1 IEPLESKAKL
11 SQQEIWEINKT
22 AAWSDLN
29 ARYFVPYMVKAAQ
42 SPKATPLAKKVAPLL
57 ASWDL
62 KLRPDSEAKYYQ
74 GAAPAITR
82 TWLNQ
87 MIELVL
93 KPNLS
98 ENIYKRYTDTLYPV
112 NNDPRSA
119 QPASASKLI
128 WNALQGKQASVP
140 QNVDFLKGQTADEVV
155 LKALENALT
164 ELSNQYH
171 STDPNDWKIPVAT
184 MGFSSKNSVGI
195 PWADP
200 SHEQKLSTY
209 GNTGSATFRVVLN
222 PNQVTMCSILAPGQS
237 GFINQNG

>member
-1 IEPLESKAKL
+1 
-11 SQQEIWEINKT
+11 
-22 AAWSDLN
+22 
-29 ARYFVPYMVKAAQ
+29 
-42 SPKATPLAKKVAPLL
+42 LAKKVAPLL

-171 STDPNDWKIPVAT
+171 STDPN
-184 MGFSSKNSVGI
+184 
-195 PWADP
+195 
-200 SHEQKLSTY
+200 
-209 GNTGSATFRVVLN
+209 
-222 PNQVTMCSILAPGQS
+222 
-237 GFINQNG
+237 

>member
-1 IEPLESKAKL
+1 
-11 SQQEIWEINKT
+11 
-22 AAWSDLN
+22 
-29 ARYFVPYMVKAAQ
+29 
-42 SPKATPLAKKVAPLL
+42 
-57 ASWDL
+57 
-62 KLRPDSEAKYYQ
+62 
-74 GAAPAITR
+74 
-82 TWLNQ
+82 

-184 MGFSSKNSVGI
+184 MGFPAKFGRHSLG
-195 PWADP
+195 
-200 SHEQKLSTY
+200 
-209 GNTGSATFRVVLN
+209 
-222 PNQVTMCSILAPGQS
+222 
-237 GFINQNG
+237 